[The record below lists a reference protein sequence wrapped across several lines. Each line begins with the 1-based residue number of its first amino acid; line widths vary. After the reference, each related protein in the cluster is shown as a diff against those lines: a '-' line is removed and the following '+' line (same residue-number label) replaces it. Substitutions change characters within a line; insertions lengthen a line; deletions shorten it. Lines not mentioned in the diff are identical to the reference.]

1 MTEPSEPPC
10 KAKEKKTK
18 EKANSITLAC
28 EVEAYRYL
36 DRPTGQR
43 HTYESLVD
51 LARVR
56 PPFLAVAIDGA
67 TAVDS
72 ELVDAPEH
80 DPVPPVIVGPI
91 RPVWRCNQGALHRER
106 DTGLAR
112 ATEGEELQQVAPA
125 GRDEHDGRPWRGARR
140 LPRHFQRP
148 RVIVPPVATGTVAV
162 EAEHAL
168 RCRRRSSPG
177 RGRRSAGDRP
187 VQVAVRAVSRA
198 ARSCS
203 LKDAGHEEQ
212 REERRHVHK
221 LHPAGCHWQS

>member
-18 EKANSITLAC
+18 KKVNSITFACIC

-67 TAVDS
+67 TAVDG

-80 DPVPPVIVGPI
+80 DPVPPVIVAPI
-91 RPVWRCNQGALHRER
+91 RPVWRCNQSALHRER
-106 DTGLAR
+106 DAGLAR
-112 ATEGEELQQVAPA
+112 AAEGEELQQVTPA
-125 GRDEHDGRPWRGARR
+125 VRDEHDGRPWRGARR

-162 EAEHAL
+162 DAVHAAL
-168 RCRRRSSPG
+168 RCLQRPSPG
-177 RGRRSAGDRP
+177 RGGGSAGARA

-198 ARSCS
+198 VIARSCS
-203 LKDAGHEEQ
+203 LKNAGHEEQ
-212 REERRHVHK
+212 R
-221 LHPAGCHWQS
+221 